1 MDRRDELV
9 VGDEVVIKIPDE
21 TDDVTRNEYKSYDN
35 AVTFVTKIF
44 SPRHGFYVLDINDH
58 VAFPWTWLSLAT
70 SATHHDD
77 EFDTGIGD
85 LYE

>member
-1 MDRRDELV
+1 MDRKDELM
-9 VGDEVVIKIPDE
+9 VGDEVVIKIPD
-21 TDDVTRNEYKSYDN
+21 DINDATRNEYKSYDN

-44 SPRHGFYVLDINDH
+44 RRGFYVLDINDH
-58 VAFPWTWLSLAT
+58 IAFPWTWLSLTT
-70 SATHHDD
+70 SVTQPDD